1 MADMLI
7 VRVYLL
13 FLWIVLYPNALI
25 YLIGLITRIPRRREN
40 TSSCFTT
47 PNESRIEV
55 TRASGGVIDAP
66 TVLSPDARFPQYYL
80 HIHVSYSAALSHL
93 LHQQLLL
100 AAGEDGHQP
109 AKPHIQSFALIHE
122 TFVISRRI

>member
-47 PNESRIEV
+47 TNESRVEV

-66 TVLSPDARFPQYYL
+66 TATLTGRPLSPVLPSHSRFVFCGFIP
-80 HIHVSYSAALSHL
+80 SAAPAT
-93 LHQQLLL
+93 L
-100 AAGEDGHQP
+100 A
-109 AKPHIQSFALIHE
+109 
-122 TFVISRRI
+122 RCW